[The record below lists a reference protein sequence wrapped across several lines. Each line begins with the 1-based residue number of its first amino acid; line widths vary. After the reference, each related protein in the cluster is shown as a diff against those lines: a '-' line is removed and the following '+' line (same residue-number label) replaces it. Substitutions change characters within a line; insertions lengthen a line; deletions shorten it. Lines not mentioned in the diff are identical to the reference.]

1 MCEYIDNPIGL
12 DIRQPRL
19 SWQVHS
25 DKRGACQTAYQLL
38 VANHPDVPEEPAAD
52 LLRNTGKVTSE
63 NSLHIA
69 YEGSSLQPGQ
79 RCYWRVRVWD
89 EVDEV
94 SEWSEPAFWEMGL
107 LDSNN
112 WRAQW
117 ITPDWDEDPKQPQPV
132 PLLRRRFQVDGDIV
146 AARIYA
152 TSLGLYVLRLNGQC
166 VTDAVLTTGWT
177 TYDQRLQHQTYDVT
191 PLIHQGDNVL
201 GAMLGDGWY
210 RGYIGHRGHH
220 NLYGDRLALMVQI
233 QLTFADG
240 RIQTI
245 TSDEAWRAARGPI
258 QISDLYMGE
267 TYDARLQKTNW
278 DGAGYDDSAWC
289 GVRRLDH
296 PKSII
301 TAQTGPFI
309 RRVEA
314 IRPIALLHSLKGETI
329 LDFGQNMVGW
339 VQIRARGPAG
349 TTISLRHGE
358 ILERQGNLYTDNLRT
373 ADQLVRYTL
382 KGVLYADEVFE
393 PHFSFQGFR
402 YVAVE
407 GFTGQPTLD
416 HFTGIVIHSDM
427 PETGTFECSNPLI
440 NQLQH
445 NILWG
450 QKGNFIDLP
459 TDCPQRD
466 ERLGW
471 TGDAQVFI
479 RTACFNMNVASFFTK
494 WLHDLSA
501 NHLPDGSVSFVVP
514 DALAKIHAGDSKL

>member
-1 MCEYIDNPIGL
+1 
-12 DIRQPRL
+12 
-19 SWQVHS
+19 
-25 DKRGACQTAYQLL
+25 
-38 VANHPDVPEEPAAD
+38 
-52 LLRNTGKVTSE
+52 
-63 NSLHIA
+63 
-69 YEGSSLQPGQ
+69 
-79 RCYWRVRVWD
+79 
-89 EVDEV
+89 
-94 SEWSEPAFWEMGL
+94 
-107 LDSNN
+107 
-112 WRAQW
+112 
-117 ITPDWDEDPKQPQPV
+117 
-132 PLLRRRFQVDGDIV
+132 
-146 AARIYA
+146 
-152 TSLGLYVLRLNGQC
+152 
-166 VTDAVLTTGWT
+166 
-177 TYDQRLQHQTYDVT
+177 
-191 PLIHQGDNVL
+191 
-201 GAMLGDGWY
+201 
-210 RGYIGHRGHH
+210 
-220 NLYGDRLALMVQI
+220 
-233 QLTFADG
+233 
-240 RIQTI
+240 
-245 TSDEAWRAARGPI
+245 
-258 QISDLYMGE
+258 
-267 TYDARLQKTNW
+267 
-278 DGAGYDDSAWC
+278 
-289 GVRRLDH
+289 VRRLDH